1 MNPKILQYLMG
12 HSNIEITLGYY
23 THARYEDAKAELD
36 RSKNCSTE
44 ARKRILCYIL
54 KPVLKRD
61 DLTHFNVK
69 ICQTLQ

>member
-36 RSKNCSTE
+36 RFKKQSADEMKSKCVKF
-44 ARKRILCYIL
+44 KRC
-54 KPVLKRD
+54 
-61 DLTHFNVK
+61 VK
-69 ICQTLQ
+69 TG

>member
-36 RSKNCSTE
+36 RLKNCSTE
-44 ARKRILCYIL
+44 ARKP
-54 KPVLKRD
+54 KTVLNFKAC
-61 DLTHFNVK
+61 VK
-69 ICQTLQ
+69 TG